1 MSREYT
7 QKTASLQA
15 VTVDTHILDANKIL
29 VYPGEGDRASRID
42 VADSL
47 KSVSTLDTAVFGNE
61 IARTYDSVNIP
72 INHTLDGA
80 NITAI
85 RLSRKHCISGKINSI
100 KIPFA
105 GATSTVTGYL
115 SVQVFVDNNNFSI
128 VYSENTQTQTSGTS
142 GESVFNFTD
151 FTLPNDYKFIQLCF
165 VPNKTSVPNVSNNT
179 GNTGFRARIVM
190 NPDAA
195 NKLEWDDDDCGL
207 YSNLTYK
214 NWIAQVVI
222 DYTAG
227 EGLVGQVSDITDS
240 INEIHELLENVGPSD
255 DCALK
260 SADNTFTGT
269 NTFSSDSTINVKG
282 PLYVDAHPD
291 AKPNQLGFS
300 GTTGLAITRDG
311 IKTRMPVTI
320 IAEGGERDHIA
331 PALNVLPLGKKTALG
346 ADAYAI
352 QASFNG
358 GLQLWGTHFMQG
370 DEWSNNALK
379 VVHNELGLF
388 GNHQAPCS
396 LTFDNANVV
405 NFRVMPD
412 DGSTANGGQGAIF
425 DFSAWQWDNNDHTSK
440 NANCPVQI
448 LKNNAG
454 SLTERSI
461 LNKAELDENY
471 IIANEDNKHII
482 DTLNETIEATG
493 IHASGWFIPGML
505 TDGIILINGVEYR
518 SSNGNSY
525 EESFANYI
533 NSVETAPVTATVD
546 GVRVILTAKKQ
557 GTEGTKITIG
567 HKAAPNPNDGS
578 FRSGETLTIDDNNY
592 TEKIETIKKIDF
604 LSDAQTRFAQRD
616 TDNEFSGSNTFEQ
629 TITAKENIVVS
640 NGIIT
645 FEDLI
650 DGTVIE
656 RSGASGYRYV
666 EGMPTSFNNGVCYDI
681 GEISNTTNLSNVTF
695 SAEGRLIQTCELWF
709 KTPATAPTTHQWP
722 KNIYWID
729 SATGAAP
736 TLIASKNYRLVF
748 RQEPNKIIASIAYLY

>member
-29 VYPGEGDRASRID
+29 VYPGEGDRTSRID

-47 KSVSTLDTAVFGNE
+47 KLVSTLDSAVFGNE

-100 KIPFA
+100 KIPFE

-179 GNTGFRARIVM
+179 GNTGFRVRIVK
-190 NPDAA
+190 NSDAS
-195 NKLEWDDDDCGL
+195 NQLEWDDDDCGL

-214 NWIAQVVI
+214 NWIARVVI

-291 AKPNQLGFS
+291 AKPNELGFN

-320 IAEGGERDHIA
+320 VAEGGERDHIA
-331 PALNVLPLGKKTALG
+331 PTLNVLPLGKKTALG

-352 QASFNG
+352 QASLNG

-370 DEWSNNALK
+370 DEWSSKALK
-379 VVHNELGLF
+379 VVHNELALF

-412 DGSTANGGQGAIF
+412 DGSTANEGQGAIF
-425 DFSAWQWDNNDHTSK
+425 DFSAWQWDNDDHTAK
-440 NANCPVQI
+440 NANCPVQL

-471 IIANEDNKHII
+471 IIANEDNKHIV
-482 DTLNETIEATG
+482 DTLNETIDTASEYATG
-493 IHASGWFIPGML
+493 WIKLETNTISWSFWIDNYGPYQITKDAPLAQDWCN
-505 TDGIILINGVEYR
+505 LINAQDIP
-518 SSNGNSY
+518 Y
-525 EESFANYI
+525 EAVPHETNNAIFYIKSKNPGSGYCVPFGLGPEIGKRAESQVVY
-533 NSVETAPVTATVD
+533 S
-546 GVRVILTAKKQ
+546 GLTLSC
-557 GTEGTKITIG
+557 ESI
-567 HKAAPNPNDGS
+567 S
-578 FRSGETLTIDDNNY
+578 L
-592 TEKIETIKKIDF
+592 KKIDF
-604 LSDAQTRFAQRD
+604 LSDAQTRFAQRS
-616 TDNEFSGSNTFEQ
+616 TDNTFGGANTFEQ
-629 TITAKENIVVS
+629 TVTAKEDIIVT

-666 EGMPTSFNNGVCYDI
+666 EGIPASFNNGVCYDI

-695 SAEGRLIQTCELWF
+695 SAEGRLVQTCELWF
-709 KTPATAPTTHQWP
+709 TTPATVPTTHQWP
-722 KNIYWID
+722 ANIYWID
-729 SATGAAP
+729 SANGAAP

-748 RQEPNKIIASIAYLY
+748 RQEPNKIIASIAYMY

>member
-42 VADSL
+42 IADSL
-47 KSVSTLDTAVFGNE
+47 KSVSTLDTAVFGDE

-72 INHTLDGA
+72 INYTLDGA

-100 KIPFA
+100 KIPFE

-179 GNTGFRARIVM
+179 GNSGFRVRIVK
-190 NPDAA
+190 NSDAS
-195 NKLEWDDDDCGL
+195 NQLEWDDDDCGL

-214 NWIAQVVI
+214 NWIARVVI

-358 GLQLWGTHFMQG
+358 
-370 DEWSNNALK
+370 
-379 VVHNELGLF
+379 
-388 GNHQAPCS
+388 
-396 LTFDNANVV
+396 
-405 NFRVMPD
+405 
-412 DGSTANGGQGAIF
+412 
-425 DFSAWQWDNNDHTSK
+425 
-440 NANCPVQI
+440 
-448 LKNNAG
+448 
-454 SLTERSI
+454 RS
-461 LNKAELDENY
+461 
-471 IIANEDNKHII
+471 
-482 DTLNETIEATG
+482 
-493 IHASGWFIPGML
+493 
-505 TDGIILINGVEYR
+505 
-518 SSNGNSY
+518 
-525 EESFANYI
+525 
-533 NSVETAPVTATVD
+533 
-546 GVRVILTAKKQ
+546 
-557 GTEGTKITIG
+557 
-567 HKAAPNPNDGS
+567 
-578 FRSGETLTIDDNNY
+578 
-592 TEKIETIKKIDF
+592 
-604 LSDAQTRFAQRD
+604 
-616 TDNEFSGSNTFEQ
+616 
-629 TITAKENIVVS
+629 
-640 NGIIT
+640 
-645 FEDLI
+645 
-650 DGTVIE
+650 
-656 RSGASGYRYV
+656 
-666 EGMPTSFNNGVCYDI
+666 
-681 GEISNTTNLSNVTF
+681 
-695 SAEGRLIQTCELWF
+695 
-709 KTPATAPTTHQWP
+709 
-722 KNIYWID
+722 
-729 SATGAAP
+729 P
-736 TLIASKNYRLVF
+736 TLGHS
-748 RQEPNKIIASIAYLY
+748 LYARR